1 MPDAKPVRLQRKRIK
16 GFKMESPNGLEI
28 VYVGRPSKWQNLNL
42 SELWGAVLAVEMYRV
57 HVEAARELD
66 PEAFEEWIAPLR
78 GKNLCCWCAIGS
90 PCHAD
95 VLLEM
100 LTKDGD

>member
-1 MPDAKPVRLQRKRIK
+1 MPDAKPVRLQRKRTK

-28 VYVGRPSKWQNLNL
+28 VYVGRPSR
-42 SELWGAVLAVEMYRV
+42 WGNQFAIRIYGLDGSIRRFKS
-57 HVEAARELD
+57 AALVMKHAY

-95 VLLEM
+95 VLLE
-100 LTKDGD
+100 LANKDCD

>member
-1 MPDAKPVRLQRKRIK
+1 
-16 GFKMESPNGLEI
+16 MESPNGLEI

-42 SELWGAVLAVEMYRV
+42 SELWGAEGAVEMYRV
-57 HVEAARELD
+57 HVEAAREFD

-95 VLLEM
+95 VLLE
-100 LTKDGD
+100 LANKDCD